1 VPAVKEFN
9 ALKEAGINK
18 KKLLFVLARFGSQA
32 EIKAV
37 KEYLKESGYSFCQ
50 TYLLE
55 KVSYRQSQNEG
66 KAITE
71 VNYPKLIQQSKSLI
85 KEILK
90 YL

>member
-9 ALKEAGINK
+9 ALREAGIKK
-18 KKLLFVLARFGSQA
+18 KKLLFVLTRFGSQA

-37 KEYLKESGYSFCQ
+37 KAYLKESGYSFSQIC
-50 TYLLE
+50 LFE
-55 KVSYRQSQNEG
+55 KVSYRQAQNEG
-66 KAITE
+66 KSITE
-71 VNYPKLIQQSKSLI
+71 ILYPKLAQQAKGLI

>member
-9 ALKEAGINK
+9 ALAKVGISK
-18 KKLLFVLARFGSQA
+18 KKLLFVLTRFGSQA

-37 KEYLKESGYSFCQ
+37 KEYLKESSYSFCL
-50 TYLLE
+50 TCLLE
-55 KVSYRQSQNEG
+55 KVSYRQAQNEG
-66 KAITE
+66 KSIAQIS
-71 VNYPKLIQQSKSLI
+71 YKSLRQQAQKLV

>member
-9 ALKEAGINK
+9 ALKQAGISK
-18 KKLLFVLARFGSQA
+18 KKLLFVLTRFGSQA

-37 KEYLKESGYSFCQ
+37 KAYIKESGYLFCQ
-50 TYLLE
+50 TCLLE
-55 KVSYRQSQNEG
+55 KVSYRQAQNEG
-66 KAITE
+66 KSIGE
-71 VNYPKLIQQSKSLI
+71 VPYPKLAQQAQGLI

>member
-1 VPAVKEFN
+1 MPAVKEFN
-9 ALKEAGINK
+9 ALKKAGIPR
-18 KKLLFVLARFGSQA
+18 KKLLFVLTRLGSQA

-37 KEYLKESGYSFCQ
+37 KAYLKESGYSFCQ
-50 TYLLE
+50 TCLLE

-66 KAITE
+66 KSITE
-71 VNYPKLIQQSKSLI
+71 IPYKTLCRQAQGLI